1 MKTLLKSILRVAFLK
16 QTLSKSRSTVK
27 QSRVAENSF
36 SVRKAK
42 NWVLK
47 CGQVLCNSEKTRE
60 QTYCKI
66 LFFLWGWG

>member
-27 QSRVAENSF
+27 QSRIAENSF

-47 CGQVLCNSEKTRE
+47 CGQVLCSS
-60 QTYCKI
+60 
-66 LFFLWGWG
+66 